1 MDSKQILARL
11 SVNDIIKLMTE
22 YFQIPYAEEDSDE
35 YVRFLTMCHNEDPY
49 EASYKLYL
57 YKDTKELHCYT
68 SCGHMSLYDLIM
80 ELKGITFAE
89 SVEFVKQYF
98 HIGEVGIKKFGRTE
112 EERKPMEIVPY
123 VKKKVDFN
131 EKLPIADKCVL
142 NTLINYHAVE
152 WLQEDI
158 SHKTMDL
165 YNIKFDL
172 YTNSIIIPHNNI
184 DGNLV
189 GIRQRNLGKKQIEIG
204 RKYVP
209 FVCLSTNQQF
219 RHKLS
224 MNLYGLDINK
234 ERIQQSKKAIVFEA
248 EKSVLKMDS
257 VFGINPSVSV
267 CGSTISEYQLNLLR
281 QLGVEEIY
289 IAFDKEEDKGESWKK
304 KMNKLYK
311 RIVENDFKCFVIEDT
326 DNLLDNQESPIDKG
340 KKIFLELLNN
350 AKEFVDK
357 R

>member
-1 MDSKQILARL
+1 MKQVI
-11 SVNDIIKLMTE
+11 NYIYTK
-22 YFQIPYAEEDSDE
+22 IPKSFIAIP
-35 YVRFLTMCHNEDPY
+35 N
-49 EASYKLYL
+49 
-57 YKDTKELHCYT
+57 
-68 SCGHMSLYDLIM
+68 CGHMSLYDLVM

-98 HIGEVGIKKFGRTE
+98 HIGEIGIKKFGRTKE
-112 EERKPMEIVPY
+112 EKKPIEIIPY
-123 VKKKVDFN
+123 VKKKVDFD
-131 EKLPIADKCVL
+131 EKLPIADNCVL

-158 SHKTMDL
+158 SHETMDL

-189 GIRQRNLGKKQIEIG
+189 GIRQRNLGKKQLEIG

-234 ERIQQSKKAIVFEA
+234 ERIQQSKRAIIFEA

-257 VFGINPSVSV
+257 AFGVNPSVSV

-281 QLGVEEIY
+281 QLNVEEIY
-289 IAFDKEEDKGESWKK
+289 VAFDKEEDKGEAWKK

-311 RIVENDFKCFVIEDT
+311 RITENDFKCFIIEDT
-326 DNLLDNQESPIDKG
+326 NNLLDNQESPIDKG
-340 KKIFLELLNN
+340 KEIFLELLNN